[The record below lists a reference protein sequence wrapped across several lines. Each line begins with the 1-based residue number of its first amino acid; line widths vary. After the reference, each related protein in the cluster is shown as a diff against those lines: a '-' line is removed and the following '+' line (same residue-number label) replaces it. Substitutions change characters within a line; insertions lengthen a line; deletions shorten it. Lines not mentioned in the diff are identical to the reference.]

1 MEGQG
6 DIQASDVIVNSSTS
20 IRCTFDVANA
30 EEGDWDVVVQNPDGQ
45 ECTLEDAVFVRSLCG
60 NGSGL
65 ALLMLGITLGLLSLA
80 GSGGLMRRRRKKHRQ
95 S

>member
-6 DIQASDVIVNSSTS
+6 DLEASEVMVDSSTT

-45 ECTLEDAVFVRSLCG
+45 EARLEDAVFVRSLCG

-65 ALLMLGITLGLLSLA
+65 ALLMLGVTLGLLSIA
-80 GSGGLMRRRRKKHRQ
+80 GSGGLMRRRRRSK
-95 S
+95 